1 MPGEL
6 PEHVRR
12 FIVDHVDSVELIDVM
27 LLLKR
32 SAGAELSAEDVSRRL
47 CTSPA
52 SAANRL
58 EALRAS
64 SIAAARDDAPRTT
77 YRYAPATADLQ
88 RAVDDLEREYGA
100 RRTRVINLVFSK
112 PNDKIRT
119 FADAFKIR
127 EED

>member
-1 MPGEL
+1 MAGEI
-6 PEHVRR
+6 PEHVSR
-12 FIVDHVDSVELIDVM
+12 FIADHVDSVELIDVM

-32 SAGAELSAEDVSRRL
+32 SAGAEMTAEDVSRRL
-47 CTSPA
+47 CTSPG

-64 SIAAARDDAPRTT
+64 SIAAARDGAQQTS
-77 YRYAPATADLQ
+77 YRYAPGTVALE
-88 RAVDDLEREYGA
+88 RAVNDLEREYGM
-100 RRTRVINLVFSK
+100 RRTRVINLIFSK

-127 EED
+127 ED